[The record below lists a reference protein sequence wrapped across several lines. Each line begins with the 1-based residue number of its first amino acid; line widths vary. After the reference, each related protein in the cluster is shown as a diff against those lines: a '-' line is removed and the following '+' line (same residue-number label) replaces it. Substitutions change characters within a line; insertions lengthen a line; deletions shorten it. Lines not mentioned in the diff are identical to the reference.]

1 MMPAEKGLGV
11 LALFS
16 TLALVSCG
24 GNGGPIFLPN
34 VNLSISPQPVSVPI
48 NSSVTFTSTVSSGI
62 NSPSWSL
69 SGFASADVG
78 SPDNQV
84 GGSTFIYTA
93 PATPPIY
100 TGVAATNM
108 TPGTVTVQASADF
121 TGYASAT
128 FVITAPSVTVALSP
142 ATVSL
147 ALGATQNFTGYAVGN
162 VNNALTAQVNGVTG
176 GAMATGTIA
185 AMPNSVPYG
194 TYTYTAP
201 SVMPMTGST
210 VTVTVISQADPTKF
224 AAATITLH

>member
-1 MMPAEKGLGV
+1 MGFAAKV
-11 LALFS
+11 LRFLVPFL

-24 GNGGPIFLPN
+24 GNSSTALKN
-34 VNLSISPQPVSVPI
+34 VTLSISPQPVSVPI

-62 NSPSWSL
+62 NSPDWSL
-69 SGFASADVG
+69 SSFASADVG
-78 SPDNQV
+78 SPNTQV
-84 GGSTFIYTA
+84 GGSTFVYTA
-93 PATPPIY
+93 PANPPIY
-100 TGVAATNM
+100 TGAATNV

-176 GAMATGTIA
+176 GGMATGTIA
-185 AMPNSVPYG
+185 AIPNSVPYG

-201 SVMPMTGST
+201 TSMPMTGST
-210 VTVTVISQADPTKF
+210 VTITVISQADPTKF